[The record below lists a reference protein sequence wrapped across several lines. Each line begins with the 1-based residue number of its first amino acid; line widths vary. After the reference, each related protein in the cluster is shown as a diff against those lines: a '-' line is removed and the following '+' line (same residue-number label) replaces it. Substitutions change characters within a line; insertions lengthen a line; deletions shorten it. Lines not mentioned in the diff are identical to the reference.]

1 MPFPAGRFLFSKDK
15 ETPNVIRREDR
26 RQPRQRQKINRSPNP
41 AGKAASSRNNTRH
54 GLTAKLF
61 LLDTEDPAQYE
72 ALRSDL
78 IDSYRPANGAE
89 LMLVEEI
96 AQNFWRLQ
104 RARHIE
110 ADNMNAGA
118 PLSHPLI
125 KFGCSPVPF
134 DNIRRY
140 MIAIERAW
148 HRAMQQL
155 ESMQKIRARQKEA
168 RASRNGSRTGSRLRS
183 PAYRVD
189 RTEAA
194 TALRNSAAFSSTC
207 GTFRVRTRRSRTTTR
222 PLTTTCCTSDPFSAY
237 TSCE

>member
-1 MPFPAGRFLFSKDK
+1 MSSDAKIAANRANAKKSTG
-15 ETPNVIRREDR
+15 
-26 RQPRQRQKINRSPNP
+26 PRTT

-110 ADNMNAGA
+110 ADSMNAG
-118 PLSHPLI
+118 
-125 KFGCSPVPF
+125 
-134 DNIRRY
+134 
-140 MIAIERAW
+140 
-148 HRAMQQL
+148 
-155 ESMQKIRARQKEA
+155 
-168 RASRNGSRTGSRLRS
+168 
-183 PAYRVD
+183 
-189 RTEAA
+189 
-194 TALRNSAAFSSTC
+194 
-207 GTFRVRTRRSRTTTR
+207 
-222 PLTTTCCTSDPFSAY
+222 
-237 TSCE
+237 

>member
-1 MPFPAGRFLFSKDK
+1 MSSDAKIAANRANAKKSTG
-15 ETPNVIRREDR
+15 
-26 RQPRQRQKINRSPNP
+26 PRTA

-155 ESMQKIRARQKEA
+155 ESMQKIRARQIAEVKEE
-168 RASRNGSRTGSRLRS
+168 
-183 PAYRVD
+183 
-189 RTEAA
+189 TEAEPEEEPA
-194 TALRNSAAFSSTC
+194 TSTEPKQPQPSEIQRP
-207 GTFRVRTRRSRTTTR
+207 FVVPAERSESK
-222 PLTTTCCTSDPFSAY
+222 PVDPAPPPVH
-237 TSCE
+237 

>member
-1 MPFPAGRFLFSKDK
+1 MSSDAKIAANRANAKKSTG
-15 ETPNVIRREDR
+15 
-26 RQPRQRQKINRSPNP
+26 PRTA

-78 IDSYRPANGAE
+78 IDSYRPANAAE

-125 KFGCSPVPF
+125 KFGCSPGALRQHPPLY
-134 DNIRRY
+134 DS
-140 MIAIERAW
+140 
-148 HRAMQQL
+148 HRTRL
-155 ESMQKIRARQKEA
+155 
-168 RASRNGSRTGSRLRS
+168 ASRHAATREHAENPSAPDCEVKSRNRSRTGRRAQPTASTEPKQPQPSDTQRPFVVPAERS
-183 PAYRVD
+183 ESKPVDPAQPP
-189 RTEAA
+189 
-194 TALRNSAAFSSTC
+194 
-207 GTFRVRTRRSRTTTR
+207 GH
-222 PLTTTCCTSDPFSAY
+222 
-237 TSCE
+237 

>member
-1 MPFPAGRFLFSKDK
+1 MSSDAKIAANRANAKKSTG
-15 ETPNVIRREDR
+15 
-26 RQPRQRQKINRSPNP
+26 PRTT

-155 ESMQKIRARQKEA
+155 ESMQKIRARQKEVEQA
-168 RASRNGSRTGSRLRS
+168 E
-183 PAYRVD
+183 
-189 RTEAA
+189 TEAEPEDEP
-194 TALRNSAAFSSTC
+194 TTSTEPKQPQPSE
-207 GTFRVRTRRSRTTTR
+207 TQRPFLVPAERSESE
-222 PLTTTCCTSDPFSAY
+222 PVDPAQPPGH
-237 TSCE
+237 